1 MNRPERFEAP
11 TQPLIASA
19 RAYEGANGASTA
31 QRDATEVS
39 IIGLFVLALLVA
51 LHVAAAIVVPMT
63 AAVIFGS
70 VLAHV
75 GDRAQRIGLPP
86 LVAAMSLVAVTG
98 VGLFFLGS
106 AMADVIS
113 GLVDRAP
120 ELMRHVDGLLDRL
133 LAPFTGLEAHMA
145 GIGVTN
151 GEGHVEKGLGHL
163 ASSFDATSLTKVLG
177 GLTPALGEVLIFLAT
192 LVFFVLGRATLR
204 KQAIL
209 SFGDRDRRLAA
220 IRIFNAAEAALASFF
235 GTTAAIYA
243 CVGLTT
249 AAVAWISG
257 LSDPILWGIV
267 TMLLSFVPF
276 LGPAI
281 IIGALVSAGLLA
293 HDGLVAA
300 LSPAAVFTVVHL
312 VCENAVIPSTLG
324 RRFEI
329 NPFLVFVAI
338 VFWSWMWGAMGAV
351 LAVPVLLIARTVR
364 EELRVETSGGLPD

>member
-1 MNRPERFEAP
+1 MNRPERLAVP
-11 TQPLIASA
+11 TQPHTAVPHAI
-19 RAYEGANGASTA
+19 EGEGLASTA
-31 QRDATEVS
+31 RRDATDVA
-39 IIGLFVLALLVA
+39 IVGLFVLALLVA
-51 LHVAAAIVVPMT
+51 LHAAAAIVVPMT

-75 GDRAQRIGLPP
+75 GDRAQRIGVPP
-86 LVAAMSLVAVTG
+86 LAAAMSLVVVTG

-106 AMADVIS
+106 AMADVIA

-133 LAPFTGLEAHMA
+133 LAPLSGLEAHVA
-145 GIGVTN
+145 GIGVTD

-163 ASSFDATSLTKVLG
+163 ASSFDAASITRVLG

-204 KQAIL
+204 RKAIL

-220 IRIFNAAEAALASFF
+220 IRIFNAAEAALATFF

-249 AAVAWISG
+249 TAVAWIAG
-257 LSDPILWGIV
+257 LADPILWGIL

-276 LGPAI
+276 VGPAI
-281 IIGALVSAGLLA
+281 IVGALVSAGLLA
-293 HDGLVAA
+293 HDGLFAA
-300 LSPAAVFTVVHL
+300 LWPAAAFTLAHL
-312 VCENAVIPSTLG
+312 VCENAVIPSALG

-351 LAVPVLLIARTVR
+351 LAAPVLLIARTVR
-364 EELRVETSGGLPD
+364 EELRDERSGRLPD